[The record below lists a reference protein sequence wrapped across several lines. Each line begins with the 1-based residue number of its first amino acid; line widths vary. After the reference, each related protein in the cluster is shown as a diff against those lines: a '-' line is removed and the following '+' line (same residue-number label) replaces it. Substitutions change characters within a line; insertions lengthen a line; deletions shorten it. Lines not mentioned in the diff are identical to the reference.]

1 MVAQSW
7 HGHDYIRAYT
17 KPRRSDSPLL
27 AEQQRIYGEAVGA
40 WNRLRERQKELYR
53 RLAEKMS
60 GYNLFVQRF
69 ILCVRAGRNPEIPVS
84 LTYLTA
90 DARPVVG
97 GDLIVRTRD
106 RTLFADGLEDGRGE
120 IALTATDAPYT
131 FALRKDAQE
140 ETVLTLDDVFETRIP
155 KVVESPALGIRLV
168 LDVAKSGR
176 NVD

>member
-1 MVAQSW
+1 M
-7 HGHDYIRAYT
+7 
-17 KPRRSDSPLL
+17 
-27 AEQQRIYGEAVGA
+27 
-40 WNRLRERQKELYR
+40 
-53 RLAEKMS
+53 
-60 GYNLFVQRF
+60 GYSQP
-69 ILCVRAGRNPEIPVS
+69 VRAPR
-84 LTYLTA
+84 
-90 DARPVVG
+90 G
-97 GDLIVRTRD
+97 GDTGKPD
-106 RTLFADGLEDGRGE
+106 KPCGGCGRASCP